1 MEENLADALLVLLSQ
16 KAPMDSDEIARHL
29 NVSHQQIVGVIKS
42 IEAMD
47 RLIKTEQ
54 HSRKQWELTEEGKEI
69 IKNGSH
75 EAVLWQHVPNDGIIM
90 DDLMRT
96 VPNAK
101 VGFNKAMSLGWIRLD
116 KTGPKPLVLRKVETI
131 DDAVQDCLNKINS
144 LNFDD
149 VSDQNKSDL
158 KKRKLINEIVVK
170 TFRVFRDEKFTTSLE
185 KEETDLTVNLLTD
198 NLWQEKKFK
207 PYNFKAFGVAPV
219 RGYLHP
225 LMKVRSEFRQIF
237 LEMGFTEMPTQRY
250 VESSFWN
257 FDALFQPQ
265 QHPARDEQDTFFISK
280 PMYTKDLPSEY
291 VKRVE
296 KVHSVGDYGS
306 SGYGYKWKIEE
317 AAKNVLRTHTTASSI
332 RMLYE
337 IAKKPFKPVR
347 CFSIDRVFR
356 NESLDATHLAEFH
369 QVEGLIA
376 GENLSLGHLIGILQ
390 EFYKKLGIER
400 LRFKPAYNPYTEP
413 SMEIFSYHSS
423 LKKWVEIGNSGMFR
437 PEVLLPLGLDEN
449 VTVIAWG
456 LSLERQ
462 YGIDNIRDL
471 IGPRVDLTMIQSSP
485 ILKMEI
491 GLKGLTLISTEQGCT
506 GVPFARALAK
516 KALLE
521 KSYCKIL
528 VVTNLPDSVSV
539 WQKIAPDSHEII
551 QDSIIVEENFPNAQ
565 YQEAVF
571 NLLKKKSKDVDRRSY
586 LIFFENFSSP
596 VLLMGTGVA
605 VRFVH
610 KLSSEHPCLVVG
622 CGSETTVDH
631 NLASIA
637 GTFYTLRLSCCGNFA
652 IVVKFKSPPGRNQW
666 KFKIT
671 EQFDLD
677 DVQLYDEKQQNEPDN
692 LSLVDSNR
700 LEVPASLERL
710 VGFRLSLT
718 EQEMA
723 DKRSLTLPYERSG
736 ESKQSQ
742 ARIIY
747 YAEKDDDIDED
758 DPDSDLN
765 I

>member
-1 MEENLADALLVLLSQ
+1 MEKNLTDAVLVLLSQ
-16 KAPMDSDEIARHL
+16 KSPIDSDEIARHL
-29 NVSHQQIVGVIKS
+29 NVSHQHIVGVIKS

-47 RLIKTEQ
+47 HVIKTEQ

-75 EAVLWQHVPNDGIIM
+75 EAILWQHVPNDGIIM
-90 DDLMRT
+90 DDLMRA

-149 VSDQNKSDL
+149 VSAQNKSDL
-158 KKRKLINEIVVK
+158 KKRRLINEIVIK
-170 TFRVFRDEKFTTSLE
+170 TFRVFRDE
-185 KEETDLTVNLLTD
+185 N
-198 NLWQEKKFK
+198 NLWKEKKFK
-207 PYNFKAFGVAPV
+207 PYNFNAFGVVPV

-225 LMKVRSEFRQIF
+225 LMKVRTEFRQIF

-280 PMYTKDLPSEY
+280 PMCTKNLPSEY

-306 SGYGYKWKIEE
+306 SGYGYEWKIEE
-317 AAKNVLRTHTTASSI
+317 AEKNVLRTHTTASSI

-347 CFSIDRVFR
+347 YFSIDRVFR

-376 GENLSLGHLIGILQ
+376 GENLSLGHLMGILQ
-390 EFYKKLGIER
+390 EFYKRLGIEK

-413 SMEIFSYHSS
+413 SMEIFSYHTS

-437 PEVLLPLGLDEN
+437 PEVLLPLGLAEN

-462 YGIDNIRDL
+462 
-471 IGPRVDLTMIQSSP
+471 VCM
-485 ILKMEI
+485 KMEI
-491 GLKGLTLISTEQGCT
+491 GLKGLTLITTEQGCT

-521 KSYCKIL
+521 KSYSKIL
-528 VVTNLPDSVSV
+528 VVTNLSDSVSV

-551 QDSIIVEENFPNAQ
+551 HDLPIVEENFSNVE
-565 YQEAVF
+565 YQEAML
-571 NLLKKKSKDVDRRSY
+571 NLLLENKSQGVDRRN
-586 LIFFENFSSP
+586 LIIFENFSSSM
-596 VLLMGTGVA
+596 LLMGTGGA

-610 KLSSEHPCLVVG
+610 KLTSQHPCLVVG
-622 CGSETTVDH
+622 CGSGTTVDE
-631 NLASIA
+631 NLASFACTI
-637 GTFYTLRLSCCGNFA
+637 YTLRLSSCGK
-652 IVVKFKSPPGRNQW
+652 VVIAVKCKSPPGRNLWNFQ
-666 KFKIT
+666 IT
-671 EQFDLD
+671 DQFDFD
-677 DVQLYDEKQQNEPDN
+677 HVQLYNEKQQNGPDN
-692 LSLVDSNR
+692 WPLVDSSNR

-710 VGFRLSLT
+710 VGFRLSLN

-723 DKRSLTLPYERSG
+723 DKRNLTLPYEKSG
-736 ESKQSQ
+736 ESEKSQ

>member
-1 MEENLADALLVLLSQ
+1 MEKNLADAVLVLLSQ
-16 KAPMDSDEIARHL
+16 KSPIDSDEIARHL
-29 NVSHQQIVGVIKS
+29 NVSHQHIVGVIKS

-47 RLIKTEQ
+47 HVIKTEQ

-75 EAVLWQHVPNDGIIM
+75 EAILWQHVPNDGIIM

-131 DDAVQDCLNKINS
+131 DDAVHDCLNKINS

-149 VSDQNKSDL
+149 VSAQNKSDL
-158 KKRKLINEIVVK
+158 KKRRLINEIVIK
-170 TFRVFRDEKFTTSLE
+170 TFRVFRDEKFTTSLV
-185 KEETDLTVNLLTD
+185 KEETDLTVDLLTD
-198 NLWQEKKFK
+198 NLWKEKKFK
-207 PYNFKAFGVAPV
+207 PYNFNAFGVVPV

-225 LMKVRSEFRQIF
+225 LMKVRTEFRQIF

-280 PMYTKDLPSEY
+280 PMCTKNLPSEY

-306 SGYGYKWKIEE
+306 SGYGYEWKIEE
-317 AAKNVLRTHTTASSI
+317 AEKNVLRTHTTASSI

-347 CFSIDRVFR
+347 YFSIDRVFR

-376 GENLSLGHLIGILQ
+376 GENLSLGHLMGILQ
-390 EFYKKLGIER
+390 EFYKRLGIEK

-437 PEVLLPLGLDEN
+437 PEVLLPLGLAEN
-449 VTVIAWG
+449 VTVIAPTMIK
-456 LSLERQ
+456 
-462 YGIDNIRDL
+462 YGINNIRDL
-471 IGPRVDLTMIQSSP
+471 IGPRHVCRV
-485 ILKMEI
+485 KMEI
-491 GLKGLTLISTEQGCT
+491 GLKGLTLITTEQGCT

-521 KSYCKIL
+521 KSYSKIL
-528 VVTNLPDSVSV
+528 VVTNLSDSVSV

-551 QDSIIVEENFPNAQ
+551 HDLPIVEENFSNAE
-565 YQEAVF
+565 YQEAML
-571 NLLKKKSKDVDRRSY
+571 NLLLENKSQGVDRRN
-586 LIFFENFSSP
+586 LIIFENFSSSM
-596 VLLMGTGVA
+596 LLMGTGGA

-610 KLSSEHPCLVVG
+610 KLTSQHPCLVIG
-622 CGSETTVDH
+622 CGSGTTVDE
-631 NLASIA
+631 NLASFACTI
-637 GTFYTLRLSCCGNFA
+637 YTLRLSSCGK
-652 IVVKFKSPPGRNQW
+652 VVIAVKCKSPPGRNLWNFQ
-666 KFKIT
+666 IT
-671 EQFDLD
+671 DQFDFD
-677 DVQLYDEKQQNEPDN
+677 HVQLYNEKQQNGPDN
-692 LSLVDSNR
+692 WPLVDSSNR

-710 VGFRLSLT
+710 VGFRLSLN

-723 DKRSLTLPYERSG
+723 DKRNLTLPYEKSG
-736 ESKQSQ
+736 ESEKSQ

>member
-1 MEENLADALLVLLSQ
+1 MEENLADTLLVLLSQ

-29 NVSHQQIVGVIKS
+29 NVSHQHIVGVIKS

-47 RLIKTEQ
+47 HLIKTEQ

-116 KTGPKPLVLRKVETI
+116 KTGPKPLVLRKVEHVETI

-158 KKRKLINEIVVK
+158 KKRKLINEIVIK

-225 LMKVRSEFRQIF
+225 LMKVRTEFRQIF

-265 QHPARDEQDTFFISK
+265 QHPARDEQDTFFISE

-347 CFSIDRVFR
+347 YFSIDRVFR

-437 PEVLLPLGLDEN
+437 PEVLLPLGLAEN

-462 YGIDNIRDL
+462 ADHDQWSFYPDIISH
-471 IGPRVDLTMIQSSP
+471 VSQV
-485 ILKMEI
+485 LKMEI
-491 GLKGLTLISTEQGCT
+491 GLKGLTLITTEQGCT

-551 QDSIIVEENFPNAQ
+551 HDPIGIVEENFPNAQ

-571 NLLKKKSKDVDRRSY
+571 NLLKKKSQGVDRRN

-596 VLLMGTGVA
+596 VLLMGTGGT

-610 KLSSEHPCLVVG
+610 KLSSEYPCLVVG
-622 CGSETTVDH
+622 CGSGTTVDH
-631 NLASIA
+631 NLASIS
-637 GTFYTLRLSCCGNFA
+637 GTIYTLRLSCCGNFA
-652 IVVKFKSPPGRNQW
+652 IAVKFKSPPGRNQW

-671 EQFDLD
+671 EQFDFNN
-677 DVQLYDEKQQNEPDN
+677 VQLYDEKQQNEPDN
-692 LSLVDSNR
+692 FPLVDSNR
-700 LEVPASLERL
+700 LEVPASLEQL

-723 DKRSLTLPYERSG
+723 DKRSLTLPYEKSG

>member
-1 MEENLADALLVLLSQ
+1 MEKNLTDAVLVLLSQ
-16 KAPMDSDEIARHL
+16 KSPIDSDEIARHL
-29 NVSHQQIVGVIKS
+29 NVSHQHIVGVIKS

-47 RLIKTEQ
+47 HVIKTEQ

-75 EAVLWQHVPNDGIIM
+75 EAILWQHVPNDGIIM
-90 DDLMRT
+90 DDLMRA

-149 VSDQNKSDL
+149 VSAQNKSDL
-158 KKRKLINEIVVK
+158 KKRRLINEIVIK
-170 TFRVFRDEKFTTSLE
+170 TFRVFRDEKFTTSL
-185 KEETDLTVNLLTD
+185 
-198 NLWQEKKFK
+198 KFK
-207 PYNFKAFGVAPV
+207 PYNFNAFGVVPV

-225 LMKVRSEFRQIF
+225 LMKVRTEFRQIF

-280 PMYTKDLPSEY
+280 PMCTKNLPSEY

-306 SGYGYKWKIEE
+306 SGYGYEWKIEE
-317 AAKNVLRTHTTASSI
+317 AEKNVLRTHTTASSI

-347 CFSIDRVFR
+347 YFSIDRVFR

-376 GENLSLGHLIGILQ
+376 GENLSLGHLMGILQ
-390 EFYKKLGIER
+390 EFYKRLGIEK

-413 SMEIFSYHSS
+413 SMEIFSYHTS

-437 PEVLLPLGLDEN
+437 PEVLLPLGLAEN

-462 YGIDNIRDL
+462 
-471 IGPRVDLTMIQSSP
+471 VCM
-485 ILKMEI
+485 KMEI
-491 GLKGLTLISTEQGCT
+491 GLKGLTLITTEQGCT

-521 KSYCKIL
+521 KSYSKIL
-528 VVTNLPDSVSV
+528 VVTNLSDSVSV

-551 QDSIIVEENFPNAQ
+551 HDLPIVEENFSNVE
-565 YQEAVF
+565 YQEAML
-571 NLLKKKSKDVDRRSY
+571 NLLLENKSQGVDRRN
-586 LIFFENFSSP
+586 LIIFENFSSSM
-596 VLLMGTGVA
+596 LLMGTGGA

-610 KLSSEHPCLVVG
+610 KLTSQHPCLVVG
-622 CGSETTVDH
+622 CGSGTTVDE
-631 NLASIA
+631 NLASFACTI
-637 GTFYTLRLSCCGNFA
+637 YTLRLSSCGK
-652 IVVKFKSPPGRNQW
+652 VVIAVKCKSPPGRNLWNFQ
-666 KFKIT
+666 IT
-671 EQFDLD
+671 DQFDFD
-677 DVQLYDEKQQNEPDN
+677 HVQLYNEKQQNGPDN
-692 LSLVDSNR
+692 WPLVDSSNR

-710 VGFRLSLT
+710 VGFRLSLN

-723 DKRSLTLPYERSG
+723 DKRNLTLPYEKSG
-736 ESKQSQ
+736 ESEKSQ